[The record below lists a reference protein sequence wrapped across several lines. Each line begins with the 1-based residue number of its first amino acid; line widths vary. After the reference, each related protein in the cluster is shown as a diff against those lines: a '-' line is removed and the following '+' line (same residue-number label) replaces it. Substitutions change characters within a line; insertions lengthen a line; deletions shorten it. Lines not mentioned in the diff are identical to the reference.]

1 MSGPKSNDFDY
12 IDHEAIAREARI
24 KRIREIEGDENAA
37 FNNYR
42 NSLKRFDEIRNSV
55 YSSVSS
61 EIPAKPA
68 VEAIKERIMR
78 FEGSGSFGEEVTNSE
93 SVTAVDRL
101 DEFNDALEEFFAAN
115 MLAGREI
122 PDCYEYTHER
132 ADELIN
138 FFKSESRKIIN
149 SMVSE
154 YASEKA
160 YKTAKETLLEMGYQS
175 VGENYSCGKG
185 GNAPTVKS
193 ELFRVSGNVG
203 VNLTC
208 IDGHKYTFE
217 VIGLSENQHEITE
230 AEKQN
235 ILQAMKNMCETD
247 FKNFIDRMEQK
258 GLRAKGLTDRQP
270 DLRFCRNICTSNYV
284 GSGSNEQ
291 EYTVEC
297 AKEQER

>member
-1 MSGPKSNDFDY
+1 MSGPKSSDFDY
-12 IDHEAIAREARI
+12 IDYEAIAREARM
-24 KRIREIEGDENAA
+24 KRIREIEEDENAA

-42 NSLKRFDEIRNSV
+42 NSLKRFDEIRSSV
-55 YSSVSS
+55 YSS

-78 FEGSGSFGEEVTNSE
+78 FEGSGSFCEDVSNSDA
-93 SVTAVDRL
+93 VTAVDRAA
-101 DEFNDALEEFFAAN
+101 EFNDALEEYFAAN
-115 MLAGREI
+115 MLVGREI

-132 ADELIN
+132 ADELIQ

-149 SMVSE
+149 SMTSE

-160 YKTAKETLLEMGYQS
+160 YKTAKETLLEMGYRS
-175 VGENYSCGKG
+175 VGENQSCGKD

-193 ELFRVSGNVG
+193 ALFRVSGSVG
-203 VNLTC
+203 VNLIC

-217 VIGLSENQHEITE
+217 VVGLSEDQHGITE

-247 FKNFIDRMEQK
+247 FKNFIGRMEQK
-258 GLRAKGLTDRQP
+258 GLRAKGLTDRLP
-270 DLRFCRNICTSNYV
+270 DLRFCRNICTADYV
-284 GSGSNEQ
+284 SSGSNEQ
-291 EYTVEC
+291 EYTEERI
-297 AKEQER
+297 KEQEG